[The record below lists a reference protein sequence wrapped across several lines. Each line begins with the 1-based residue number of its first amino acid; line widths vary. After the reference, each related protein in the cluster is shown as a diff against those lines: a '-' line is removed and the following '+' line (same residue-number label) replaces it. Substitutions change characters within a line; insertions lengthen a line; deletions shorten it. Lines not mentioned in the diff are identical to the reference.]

1 MCCAVSFSHVQLFDT
16 PWTVACQVPMSIL
29 QARILEWVAC
39 PFSRGSSWPRNPT
52 GVSCIAGWFFTSWVT
67 REAHYK
73 WIHTHTHTHTHLFI
87 PGFIKVYIFTPYSDE
102 WNLPL
107 DILSISCI
115 WNEFE
120 TLSGSTVNMLT
131 RHIIMHVWQNFINTS
146 VQWSGQ
152 LFPLYTKLSYWTN
165 FSWNLLFSEFAF
177 VAPVVTSSWG
187 WKAFFLNLLTTD
199 KRLNMGKTEK
209 ST

>member
-1 MCCAVSFSHVQLFDT
+1 MCCAVSLSHVQLFDT

-29 QARILEWVAC
+29 QVRILEWVAC

-73 WIHTHTHTHTHLFI
+73 WIHTHTHIYLSLVSLKCISLHLI
-87 PGFIKVYIFTPYSDE
+87 VMNE

-107 DILSISCI
+107 DILSIRCI

-131 RHIIMHVWQNFINTS
+131 CAHNYACVAKFYKCFCTMEWSIISLVHQAQLLNKLQLKPFVLWICFCSSCCDIIM
-146 VQWSGQ
+146 
-152 LFPLYTKLSYWTN
+152 KLKSI
-165 FSWNLLFSEFAF
+165 
-177 VAPVVTSSWG
+177 
-187 WKAFFLNLLTTD
+187 FF
-199 KRLNMGKTEK
+199 
-209 ST
+209 